1 MLNPLTGEKES
12 SLVVGPTRERE
23 REHELFVLK
32 AKWSGMEGKEGD
44 VGMPVCPKNKRKTGW
59 VD

>member
-1 MLNPLTGEKES
+1 M
-12 SLVVGPTRERE
+12 RE

-32 AKWSGMEGKEGD
+32 AKWSGMEGKTGD
-44 VGMPVCPKNKRKTGW
+44 AGTPVCPENKRKTGW